1 MWECKEEYKAHVWA
15 FKIRVLQKVTN
26 VLQIGFL
33 KNLEETK
40 TSLKTLQY
48 QMICHSVY
56 SKQLYINSMF
66 ISCELRQHTLHS
78 SWNNLAPF

>member
-1 MWECKEEYKAHVWA
+1 MWECEEYKARVWA
-15 FKIRVLQKVTN
+15 FKIGALQKVTN

-48 QMICHSVY
+48 QMICHLVR
-56 SKQLYINSMF
+56 SKQLYIN
-66 ISCELRQHTLHS
+66 
-78 SWNNLAPF
+78 